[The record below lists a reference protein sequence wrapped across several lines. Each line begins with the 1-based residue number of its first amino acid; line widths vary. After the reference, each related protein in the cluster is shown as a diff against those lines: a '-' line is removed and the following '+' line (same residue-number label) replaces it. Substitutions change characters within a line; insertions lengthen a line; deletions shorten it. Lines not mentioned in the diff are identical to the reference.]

1 MDSPIIATLPAGH
14 RMDRQFG
21 VLFDHTPSYTDDL
34 SQIEGIR
41 AFEAAL
47 LNQQGVYC
55 FGQIALWRHREMT
68 GFASELQVPLARLID
83 EAWVPQARELCRQ
96 QMQPVRSGFPGT
108 FFRTLTVIVCSLLAG
123 VFAVWLLGQGKN
135 KPLIGVLSADIT
147 SIQVPV
153 SSKLSEVHVRAGDE
167 VFSGQPLVTLENTQ
181 QLSQVEECQKRLHD
195 SERELKRLEA
205 QAALEMEWRRRDLD
219 ADIAGVREHL
229 ALLETP
235 AFRGKSGLRSAAVRP
250 RGTPATPASV
260 RNSSSP
266 KAANS
271 SSGEILFFSGEN
283 KVTTEATTTV
293 PDKQAASATKSTV
306 PVQLVAVP
314 VEDLSQAAA
323 PIVSGNAQS
332 IESPSEDAE
341 KLRTELTRL
350 EEVRSGLSS
359 KIEDALGVT
368 AAKECC
374 TEFAEQLQSLRSTSA
389 EVNLASP
396 VYGIVGQ
403 VRGRCGDQ
411 LQSSEVVLRILHTDR
426 RSVLVHLP
434 TERVH
439 EMSVGKEVELMFP
452 GNQAFKGQV
461 VEVPL
466 MTETSSEE
474 SESRTVVRI
483 EPIGKIW
490 PSVPIGCQI
499 EVISGR

>member
-1 MDSPIIATLPAGH
+1 
-14 RMDRQFG
+14 
-21 VLFDHTPSYTDDL
+21 V
-34 SQIEGIR
+34 
-41 AFEAAL
+41 
-47 LNQQGVYC
+47 
-55 FGQIALWRHREMT
+55 
-68 GFASELQVPLARLID
+68 
-83 EAWVPQARELCRQ
+83 
-96 QMQPVRSGFPGT
+96 SGT
-108 FFRTLTVIVCSLLAG
+108 
-123 VFAVWLLGQGKN
+123 
-135 KPLIGVLSADIT
+135 
-147 SIQVPV
+147 
-153 SSKLSEVHVRAGDE
+153 
-167 VFSGQPLVTLENTQ
+167 
-181 QLSQVEECQKRLHD
+181 
-195 SERELKRLEA
+195 
-205 QAALEMEWRRRDLD
+205 RDLD

-250 RGTPATPASV
+250 RGTLATPASV
-260 RNSSSP
+260 RSAISP
-266 KAANS
+266 QVANS
-271 SSGEILFFSGEN
+271 GPGEILFFSSEN
-283 KVTTEATTTV
+283 KVTKEATTTAV
-293 PDKQAASATKSTV
+293 DKQAASATKSTV

-323 PIVSGNAQS
+323 PVVSSNAQN
-332 IESPSEDAE
+332 IASPSEDAE

-350 EEVRSGLSS
+350 EEVRSGLNS

-389 EVNLASP
+389 EVSLTSP

-411 LQSSEVVLRILHTDR
+411 LQSSDVVLRILHTDR

-452 GNQAFKGQV
+452 GNQAFRGQV

-466 MTETSSEE
+466 MAETSSEDR
-474 SESRTVVRI
+474 ESRTVFRI

-499 EVISGR
+499 EVISSR